1 MDKTHHQNR
10 SNATAFSSKAHT
22 LSFHNLT
29 IGYVGHVLVS
39 DVSAAVTPGSLVCL
53 LGRNGIGKST
63 LLRTM
68 AGLQLPMSGSVL
80 VDDIDISTL
89 SLGER
94 AHYIGIV
101 LSSHTDS
108 EEMSV
113 SELVALGRSPYTG
126 FFGKLSAA
134 DRHIVDRSLS
144 LVGISHLAA
153 RRVVTLSDGERQ
165 KSMIARTLAQQTPI
179 ILLDEPTAFLDFPSS
194 VEVFRL
200 LRRLAHE
207 EQKTILMTCHDIQ
220 LALRMADCI
229 WLFDETLSVHQPPLS
244 AAVLRSFL
252 GDEATDILLSQSI

>member
-1 MDKTHHQNR
+1 MKI
-10 SNATAFSSKAHT
+10 AIMGYG
-22 LSFHNLT
+22 T
-29 IGYVGHVLVS
+29 IGSGVKEVLDMNRAQIEKKGGENIEIKYILARKEHIPGVE
-39 DVSAAVTPGSLVCL
+39 DALVT
-53 LGRNGIGKST
+53 T
-63 LLRTM
+63 DF
-68 AGLQLPMSGSVL
+68 SVIENDPE
-80 VDDIDISTL
+80 V
-89 SLGER
+89 
-94 AHYIGIV
+94 
-101 LSSHTDS
+101 
-108 EEMSV
+108 
-113 SELVALGRSPYTG
+113 ELVVESIGGIHPAYEYIKSCLEK
-126 FFGKLSAA
+126 GKHVVSSNKAV
-134 DRHIVDRSLS
+134 VDASIS
-144 LVGISHLAA
+144 LVGISHLAH
-153 RRVVTLSDGERQ
+153 RMVHTLSDGERQ